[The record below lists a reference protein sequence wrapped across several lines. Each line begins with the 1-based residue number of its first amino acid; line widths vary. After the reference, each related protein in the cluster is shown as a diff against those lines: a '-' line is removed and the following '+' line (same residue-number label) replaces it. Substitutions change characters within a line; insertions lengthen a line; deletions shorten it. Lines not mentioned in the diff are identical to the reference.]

1 MKPYVYIFPTILFI
15 ILAISNLG
23 YTATQDKPDQ
33 LYGKVLDNFVQ
44 EGLVDYSGLKSN
56 PKDLNQ
62 YLEQTSGVTRETF
75 EGWSKNEQL
84 AFLINLYNAQTLYLI
99 ADNYPV
105 KSIKDIA
112 SDSGGPWEQPIVTLF
127 GEQITLDALENEV
140 IRKNYTDPRVHFA
153 LVCAALGC
161 PALINTPYEAAEL
174 EKQLDQQTKAFL
186 MDTDKNSIDTEQRI
200 LRLSPIF
207 DWFKEDFS
215 AKSGSVLEFVNPYFG
230 NQANNEYKVEY
241 TNYDWSLN
249 DQPTMKR
256 ESIL

>member
-84 AFLINLYNAQTLYLI
+84 AFLINLYNAQTLDLI

-161 PALINTPYEAAEL
+161 PALINTPYQAAEL

-230 NQANNEYKVEY
+230 NQANNEYKIEY

-249 DQPTMKR
+249 DQTTMKR

>member
-84 AFLINLYNAQTLYLI
+84 AFLINLYNAQMLDLI

-161 PALINTPYEAAEL
+161 PALINTPYQAAEL